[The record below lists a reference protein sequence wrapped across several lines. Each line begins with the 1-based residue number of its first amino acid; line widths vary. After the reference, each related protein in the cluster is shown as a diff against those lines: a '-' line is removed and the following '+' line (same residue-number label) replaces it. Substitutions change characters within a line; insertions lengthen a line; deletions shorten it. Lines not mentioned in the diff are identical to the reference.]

1 MNARMMG
8 MQLEFIDHIIML
20 SLPPD
25 ELYRIGYYSRV
36 RSLIETMHNS
46 SGEKVTVVIH
56 SMGGIVSLYF
66 LNEVVT
72 QQWKDMYINAW
83 VPLSG
88 AWSGSNAIL
97 RTIIFDRLL
106 FRTFESTVWV
116 LPKPSIWGNTT
127 LLTTPNRT
135 YTANDYEAFF
145 TDIGYPQGYQMYQG
159 IVPINE
165 NFPAPRVPTYCY
177 YGTNVSTPESYTYG
191 NGLDADETSIGFG
204 DGDGAVNLLSSQVCL
219 KWRNEQSQPFNVTT
233 FPGIDHGQMITDA
246 SVLQAV
252 ANIVGAPM
260 PSSTTA
266 PMPSSSPTPSSTTV
280 SAAASLT
287 LMVGSTAMILALIF
301 E

>member
-1 MNARMMG
+1 
-8 MQLEFIDHIIML
+8 ML

-36 RSLIETMHNS
+36 RSLIETMYNS
-46 SGEKVTVVIH
+46 NGGEKVTLVIH

-83 VPLSG
+83 VTLSG

-97 RTIIFDRLL
+97 RGIIFDRFL
-106 FRTFESTVWV
+106 FRTFESTMWI
-116 LPKPSIWGNTT
+116 LPKPSVWGNTT
-127 LLTTPNRT
+127 LLTTHNRT

-145 TDIGYPQGYQMYQG
+145 TDIGYPRGYQMYQG

-165 NFPAPRVPTYCY
+165 NFPAPRVSTYCF
-177 YGTNVSTPESYTYG
+177 YGTDVPTPENYTYG
-191 NGLDADETSIGFG
+191 NGLGANETSIGLG
-204 DGDGAVNLLSSQVCL
+204 DGDGVVNLLSLQVCL
-219 KWRNEQSQPFNVTT
+219 NWRNEQSQPFNVTT
-233 FPGIDHGQMITDA
+233 FPGIDHAQIITDA
-246 SVLQAV
+246 TVLQAV
-252 ANIVGAPM
+252 ANVVGA
-260 PSSTTA
+260 
-266 PMPSSSPTPSSTTV
+266 PTPSSTTV

-287 LMVGSTAMILALIF
+287 LMVGSTAMILALML